1 MEQGCGGAG
10 GQTWSERIPSE
21 LAFSIPDAM
30 TYACRDLQIG
40 PGSNSWIDS
49 TLKPMFVGVEISKP
63 MLQAFEYFVPFLKD
77 SWLDKLMLINCSW
90 EILDVFVIELPEV

>member
-1 MEQGCGGAG
+1 
-10 GQTWSERIPSE
+10 
-21 LAFSIPDAM
+21 
-30 TYACRDLQIG
+30 
-40 PGSNSWIDS
+40 
-49 TLKPMFVGVEISKP
+49 MFVGVEISKP